1 MKTLWQLLRADA
13 ARYAD
18 RGGWA
23 GNLGFWVGATHRLS
37 EWSRQ
42 EPRTVQRY
50 AALLPSIGLTKLWRA
65 TTGVCILEGADF
77 GPGLCIP
84 RARSLMIGRIRA
96 GANCLISDHVTI
108 GTNANTSQ
116 FATLGGDVEI
126 GAGARILGP
135 VHIGDG
141 AHIGANA
148 VLTRSVPA
156 SSKVV
161 AAAPQALPRSAQAS
175 RKGEG

>member
-65 TTGVCILEGADF
+65 TTGV
-77 GPGLCIP
+77 CIP

-161 AAAPQALPRSAQAS
+161 AAAPQALARSAQAS